1 MKRNIDINQIS
12 DGKLYT
18 SNDMAKID
26 CHGCKDCSDCCH
38 GMGNS
43 IILDPADIYRIFLG
57 TGKDFATLLQ
67 EEKIGLKVVD
77 GLILP
82 HLNLS
87 GKEEGCSYL
96 NDQGRCSIHAYRPGI
111 CRLFPLGRIYGES
124 GFQYFLQIHECSM
137 KNRSKIKIKKWLEMP
152 RLMEYEQYILLWHKF
167 LMACEEELSQLSEQ
181 EHQIL
186 TTYILRTFYQT
197 PYEAKE
203 ERTFYREFESR
214 MKLAEQTLGVVF
226 R

>member
-1 MKRNIDINQIS
+1 MNEIS

-38 GMGNS
+38 GMGDS

-57 TGKDFATLLQ
+57 TGKEFATLLQ
-67 EEKIGLKVVD
+67 EKKIGLKVVD

-87 GKEEGCSYL
+87 GKGEGCSYL
-96 NDQGRCSIHAYRPGI
+96 NAQGRCSIHAHRPGI
-111 CRLFPLGRIYGES
+111 CRLFPLGRVYEEYG
-124 GFQYFLQIHECSM
+124 FRYFLQTKECSCQ
-137 KNRSKIKIKKWLEMP
+137 NRSKMKIKKWLEMP
-152 RLMEYEQYILLWHKF
+152 HLKEYEQYVLLWHQF
-167 LMACEEELSQLSEQ
+167 LMACEEEVSNLNEQ

-186 TTYILRTFYQT
+186 TTYLLRHFYQT
-197 PYEAKE
+197 TYSAKE
-203 ERTFYREFESR
+203 ELMFYQEFKRR
-214 MKLAEQTLGVVF
+214 MELAKQTLGIIF
-226 R
+226 